1 MEDGIDGYCSSCA
14 KDEMECSCDTK
25 ALQDEV
31 KHWEGQWEHASNELI
46 EACKRA
52 NTAEKE
58 AEALTQRLAEVE
70 KELNGLLMEVAQKFP
85 HESRYETAK
94 RYIRERESRI
104 ANAASPAL
112 SNSEGKPKCPKHE
125 TGGGPCYCDKQGGS
139 DDHK

>member
-1 MEDGIDGYCSSCA
+1 MIKKMMYKCEGCGVDRPCVVETNQEPCPVSYPIEDLKCIL
-14 KDEMECSCDTK
+14 DETNQTGF
-25 ALQDEV
+25 L
-31 KHWEGQWEHASNELI
+31 W
-46 EACKRA
+46 KRVSP
-52 NTAEKE
+52 AE
-58 AEALTQRLAEVE
+58 TLAEVE

-139 DDHK
+139 DDG